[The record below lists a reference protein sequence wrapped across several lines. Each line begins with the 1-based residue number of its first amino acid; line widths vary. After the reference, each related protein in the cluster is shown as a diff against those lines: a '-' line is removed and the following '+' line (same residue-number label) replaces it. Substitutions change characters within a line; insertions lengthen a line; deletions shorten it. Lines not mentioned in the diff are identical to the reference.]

1 MTGYPFYKKNS
12 KNIIYIGSA
21 GGWSK
26 PSTGYTYK
34 NIERKTKLLINFL
47 KMNSDLRSFHK
58 NSRFRYYDIIFLDVL
73 YQNNYMGKKLF
84 TQMFKH
90 NNAKTIFKFLDEKS
104 NILEELKIMSSFSI
118 GVFIN
123 TIFKRFLKL

>member
-1 MTGYPFYKKNS
+1 MKFCQKNQENTYDRIS
-12 KNIIYIGSA
+12 ILQKELKNIIYIGSA

-58 NSRFRYYDIIFLDVL
+58 NSGLDT
-73 YQNNYMGKKLF
+73 M
-84 TQMFKH
+84 T
-90 NNAKTIFKFLDEKS
+90 
-104 NILEELKIMSSFSI
+104 
-118 GVFIN
+118 
-123 TIFKRFLKL
+123 